1 MTIDDIRKLHYK
13 EEGREEGE
21 MKKAVEIAKKLL
33 RKGVSIDIVVESTEL
48 TMEEVESINKELF
61 N

>member
-1 MTIDDIRKLHYK
+1 
-13 EEGREEGE
+13 

-33 RKGVSIDIVVESTEL
+33 LKGVSIDIVVESTEL
-48 TMEEVESINKELF
+48 TMKEVESINKELF